1 MNHLADPS
9 KQHYTKKWDNYLLL
23 RTDKISVKSLL
34 NVLRDNNEKT
44 WKILVSFGQL
54 LLNNPLVWY
63 CIELIHTNPN
73 NQNWNDN
80 KSALMIPLVFFPSVD
95 WAFSTL
101 I

>member
-1 MNHLADPS
+1 MNHLADLS

-73 NQNWNDN
+73 NKNWNDN
-80 KSALMIPLVFFPSVD
+80 KSALMIPLVFFPQ
-95 WAFSTL
+95 
-101 I
+101 